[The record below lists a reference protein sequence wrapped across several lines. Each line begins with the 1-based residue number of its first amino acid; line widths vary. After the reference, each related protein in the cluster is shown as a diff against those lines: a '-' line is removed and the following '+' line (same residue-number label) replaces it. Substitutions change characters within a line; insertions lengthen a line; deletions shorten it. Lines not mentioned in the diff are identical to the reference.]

1 MKKSRVHN
9 SKYLEKY
16 FTQFPNIIDD
26 YGLDP
31 YEFRM
36 LIHFYRVGECWEG
49 VRRTAEVCK
58 MSIGKVAE
66 CRQNLYKKGFIII
79 EEKNEGVIINLVDL
93 SSVNLAKYRSCGE
106 HGDKTSVYEV
116 NDVFMGASENS
127 SPGEHKKNPSKN
139 NPLRIQTASQVA
151 LCFWNVRKIYEPN
164 ANLIRMT
171 PGREKIILAR
181 QKDFN
186 SHWPG
191 RDFLKACKFMFE
203 YKAKEWF
210 GTDIWKNF
218 KIETLFRDSHFVDYL
233 ETAENNNGIPPQP
246 VKPKGNHP
254 LPTTPPPSA
263 IADLENRF
271 KKYDRDAPQ

>member
-16 FTQFPNIIDD
+16 FTQFPNMIDD
-26 YGLDP
+26 HGLDP

-36 LIHFYRVGECWEG
+36 LIHYYRVGECWEG
-49 VRRTAEVCK
+49 ARRTAEVCK
-58 MSIGKVAE
+58 MSIGKVSE
-66 CRQNLYKKGFIII
+66 CRQTLQEKGFIMI
-79 EEKNEGVIINLVDL
+79 EEKNEGVIIHLVDL
-93 SSVNLAKYRSCGE
+93 SSENLAKYRSCGE
-106 HGDKTSVYEV
+106 HLGVDPVHSV
-116 NDVFMGASENS
+116 NDVFMEGPKNS
-127 SPGEHKKNPSKN
+127 SPGEHKKNPSKK

-151 LCFWNVRKIYEPN
+151 LCFLEVRRIYETK
-164 ANLIRMT
+164 ANHVKMT
-171 PGREKIILAR
+171 TGRERVILAR

-203 YKAKEWF
+203 YKAKEWW

-233 ETAENNNGIPPQP
+233 ETAESNKGIPPAPKTKNQP
-246 VKPKGNHP
+246 P
-254 LPTTPPPSA
+254 PTTAPPSA
-263 IADLENRF
+263 IANPDRF
-271 KKYDRDAPQ
+271 KKYERDVPA